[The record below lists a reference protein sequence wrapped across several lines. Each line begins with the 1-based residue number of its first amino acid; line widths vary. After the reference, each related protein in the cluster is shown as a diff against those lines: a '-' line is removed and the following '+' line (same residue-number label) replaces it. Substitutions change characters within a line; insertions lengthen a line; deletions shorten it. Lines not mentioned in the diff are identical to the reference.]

1 VMNTCGQM
9 GIATGFAAA
18 LCKKHSA
25 SPRVVGKSH
34 IKELKEL
41 IGFDESKPVH
51 NPSKS
56 TH

>member
-1 VMNTCGQM
+1 MNTCGQM